1 MSYSNKMELKF
12 LSKSQNESF
21 ARTVIAAFAAQ
32 LDPTVEEIADIKTA
46 VSEAVTN
53 SIIHGYEGKIDYI
66 ILKAEIEGNKL
77 TVEVIDNGVG
87 IEDIEKAMEP
97 LYTTKPDEDR
107 SGMGFT
113 VMQTFMDELVVES
126 EKGKGTKVRMTKY
139 INSGKWGAAMIDKD
153 NERNEDVNEL
163 IRKSKNN
170 DKSSMEKL
178 LKENSG
184 LIWSIVKK
192 FSYRGYEAEDLYQI
206 GCIGFVKAINKFDE
220 SYNVKLSTYAVPII
234 IGEIKRFL
242 RDDGLIKV
250 SRSLK
255 ELSNKAYFMK
265 DKLEKE
271 LNREPTIQEIASKL
285 NVSAEEVAMAFE
297 STAAAEYL
305 YDNSNHNEDD
315 NLLLIEKIGIEEQEY
330 EIEDRLALRMV
341 LKNLNS
347 RERQIIVLR
356 YFKDMTQTEVSKI
369 LGISQVQV
377 SRIEKKVLKKLKEQ
391 LQEV

>member
-1 MSYSNKMELKF
+1 
-12 LSKSQNESF
+12 
-21 ARTVIAAFAAQ
+21 
-32 LDPTVEEIADIKTA
+32 
-46 VSEAVTN
+46 
-53 SIIHGYEGKIDYI
+53 
-66 ILKAEIEGNKL
+66 
-77 TVEVIDNGVG
+77 
-87 IEDIEKAMEP
+87 
-97 LYTTKPDEDR
+97 
-107 SGMGFT
+107 
-113 VMQTFMDELVVES
+113 
-126 EKGKGTKVRMTKY
+126 
-139 INSGKWGAAMIDKD
+139 MIDKD